1 MYSGALL
8 TRKPTANE
16 KAVWLKAQ
24 DSGLS
29 SMEDLVFALLN
40 TQQFIFIQ

>member
-1 MYSGALL
+1 MLA
-8 TRKPTANE
+8 RKPTAGE
-16 KAVWLKAQ
+16 KQAWLKAQ
-24 DSGLS
+24 ESGLS